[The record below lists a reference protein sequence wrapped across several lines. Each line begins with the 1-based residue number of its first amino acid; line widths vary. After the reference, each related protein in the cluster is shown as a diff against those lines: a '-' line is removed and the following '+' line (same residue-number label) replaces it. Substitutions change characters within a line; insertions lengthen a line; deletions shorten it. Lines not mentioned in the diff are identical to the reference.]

1 MCREIPGIVYKVIDI
16 DDDRIC
22 ALQVL
27 KDQFVVLTIIG
38 VYMPFFNGD
47 NAQIQLYVETLD
59 RLQATLDM
67 YSEGPP
73 CIIMGDFNA
82 SLPQKDTLSV
92 NWYKIRPFNCHSLLL
107 FDFLVNN
114 DLVVADFQFKQCVNY
129 TYFKGL
135 CKTYIDHCFVT
146 KQTHNLINY
155 CKIIDDMCDN
165 VSDHLPVSI
174 SVNIPWNGISA
185 VYGNKYE
192 HCEENIDWNNCN
204 FKAEYRHRIAILLEN
219 IVLPRCDDGDIHN
232 FSTVEQV
239 QAFVDKYSDVISGTL
254 HEAASSSLKAIVKS
268 QPGNNRP
275 KHWWNKDCKIARDRN
290 RFWYSLWRSCGRPHH
305 GVIYDSYKYAKQVF
319 RNVCRKAVNDTVAFN
334 FKKCDM
340 LFKYN
345 RIGRFWNRIRRARNP
360 QSSNCNHITIQS
372 LEEHF
377 SNKFSYQRDHENV
390 FIADARQKVESK
402 LLKCPFEYEDFVFT
416 EHKLAAYIRQLKP
429 GGAPGADLIR
439 PEHVKLAC
447 GSNIVAHLC
456 KLFSYCF
463 KYGIV
468 LIMVF

>member
-1 MCREIPGIVYKVIDI
+1 MDPEVIQSGRSHGGVGFVCREIPGIVYKVIDI

-27 KDQFVVLTIIG
+27 KDQSVVLTIIG

-174 SVNIPWNGISA
+174 SV
-185 VYGNKYE
+185 
-192 HCEENIDWNNCN
+192 
-204 FKAEYRHRIAILLEN
+204 R
-219 IVLPRCDDGDIHN
+219 
-232 FSTVEQV
+232 
-239 QAFVDKYSDVISGTL
+239 
-254 HEAASSSLKAIVKS
+254 SL
-268 QPGNNRP
+268 
-275 KHWWNKDCKIARDRN
+275 
-290 RFWYSLWRSCGRPHH
+290 
-305 GVIYDSYKYAKQVF
+305 
-319 RNVCRKAVNDTVAFN
+319 
-334 FKKCDM
+334 M
-340 LFKYN
+340 
-345 RIGRFWNRIRRARNP
+345 
-360 QSSNCNHITIQS
+360 
-372 LEEHF
+372 
-377 SNKFSYQRDHENV
+377 
-390 FIADARQKVESK
+390 
-402 LLKCPFEYEDFVFT
+402 
-416 EHKLAAYIRQLKP
+416 
-429 GGAPGADLIR
+429 
-439 PEHVKLAC
+439 
-447 GSNIVAHLC
+447 
-456 KLFSYCF
+456 
-463 KYGIV
+463 
-468 LIMVF
+468 